1 MKTINKDWPVTSLLD
16 IAVDCPSKAGL
27 LSFVQARIRAA
38 EQVHVVT
45 MNAEMAYSATQD
57 PAFKGL
63 LNQADIVIP
72 DGIGVVWALG
82 KQGLKVQRLPG
93 VELVESLL
101 QDSPTTGLKWAILGS
116 SQTTLDALPEALKK
130 RLGSFHPPVYLRNG
144 FFKPEEVPAIL
155 AEINAAQ
162 PDVLFVALGVPKQE
176 HFIAQWRSELKA
188 PLLMGV
194 GGSFD
199 VLSGQLKRAP
209 VWMQKMHLE
218 WFYRLLQQPSRWRRM
233 LALPKFVLKVT
244 FPQT

>member
-16 IAVDCPSKAGL
+16 ISVDCPSKAGL
-27 LSFVQARIRAA
+27 LRYFEAQIQAK
-38 EQVHVVT
+38 EQTHVVT

-57 PAFKGL
+57 QAFKDL

-82 KQGLKVQRLPG
+82 KQGVKVQRLPG
-93 VELVESLL
+93 VELVETLL
-101 QDSPTTGLKWAILGS
+101 QTSPSTGLNWAILGS
-116 SQTTLDALPEALKK
+116 SSATLAALPESLKK
-130 RLGSFHPPVYLRNG
+130 RLGEFKAPVYLHNG
-144 FFKPEEVPAIL
+144 FFSPDQIPGIV
-155 AEINAAQ
+155 AEINASQ

-176 HFIAQWRSELKA
+176 QFIAQWRKELNV

-209 VWMQKMHLE
+209 VWMQRMHLE

-244 FPQT
+244 FSR